1 MDFPGFAHIALT
13 VSNYDQCLKFYDRL
27 MTHLGMRRYVE
38 SSFFCGWYA
47 AEYMFVIAH
56 AAPAG
61 DRFSQFRSGLHHLSF
76 RARSRGSRFML
87 RAAQGIRCEDYS
99 CGRGSS
105 VLAGLLLAAVRR
117 SRRHTHRDE
126 LHSRSR
132 LAGGRH
138 FRRRD
143 RARPIAARA
152 AQGMTG
158 SPAQKETGASPVRFP
173 ARFSSFLYLASTKF
187 GLRFSTKALTAS

>member
-76 RARSRGSRFML
+76 RARSRAEVDSCYALLKESGAKIIH
-87 RAAQGIRCEDYS
+87 AAEEGPFWPGYYSLLCEDPDGTRLEMNYIPA
-99 CGRGSS
+99 
-105 VLAGLLLAAVRR
+105 AGWQAV
-117 SRRHTHRDE
+117 
-126 LHSRSR
+126 
-132 LAGGRH
+132 
-138 FRRRD
+138 
-143 RARPIAARA
+143 
-152 AQGMTG
+152 
-158 SPAQKETGASPVRFP
+158 GASADAIAHGQSP
-173 ARFSSFLYLASTKF
+173 LAP
-187 GLRFSTKALTAS
+187 RRE